1 MLKRTCIF
9 SLCSHVI
16 SARYIMYIYTVQMR
30 VGRFVHLIYESQLH
44 IRIEKLERVRFDTS
58 KKRLIK
64 IARFRRLFRIFYL
77 SKDEPYNG

>member
-16 SARYIMYIYTVQMR
+16 SARYIMYIYTVQLG

-44 IRIEKLERVRFDTS
+44 FRIEKLERVRFDTS

-64 IARFRRLFRIFYL
+64 IARFR
-77 SKDEPYNG
+77 